1 MNRKFFKR
9 AISFAMAAAVSLTT
23 LCGITSVSASAEET
37 QDVYRTIFYTDFDS
51 EPNKAFSVSK
61 KDVTDANEQAK
72 YKTIPNGW
80 NDASFNLATE
90 TWTEH
95 FGRIQTDGDDYRFG
109 IKASYWQSYFINKK
123 FNTPLTSGR
132 YRFSFDYK
140 VGGESY
146 LNGKNQLNFDFNINH
161 NTDDRVLM
169 LGGDGIITVWSNN
182 RFNDQDK
189 AEEIKINILKENE
202 TAKSKLID
210 KGINVA
216 FEVDLTAKKEY
227 MYIDGEKVDEAKYT
241 LNSIPGFQFR
251 ATPDSNGTFDIYAVI
266 DNVKVEAANDPVSVS
281 NISVTRG
288 GVDYGIDNAP
298 VDSKQIKIKFDKD
311 PGSDITKSIS
321 LNDGTNNVTLNGKYD
336 SASKTYTATFGG
348 LEAGKNYTLKINKG
362 IMGLANDYSKTFSAA
377 SVPWET
383 TFSDD
388 FENTA
393 VTNISTD
400 SSTVLHKP
408 NNWDVAVGTGAT
420 INGSNVGNSWIAAD
434 PGNASN
440 KCLKIEKWHWA
451 NYRVQKNFEPDYESG
466 QYRIS
471 FKVKNQE
478 TVTSSYLDIDM
489 SDEAAITANAN
500 NMGTNRTMRI
510 SVPSKSEPNGDNT
523 ITFWNEVRKPTGEL
537 KNGENTH
544 TNKFDTAKLRNQ
556 WIEFVMT
563 FDLDNRTCKVTADDV
578 LVEEFTLRDEYK
590 LYGLQFRTIDYD
602 NGGNH
607 SIWFVDDVKVEKVSS
622 PLSVSSV
629 KFTKGDKEYET
640 NNVPAGATGVKIVF
654 SDDVTDYVKDCVTL
668 TSGENNI
675 TVNGTYDK
683 TTKTFTGT
691 FDALTEDT
699 AYVLKV
705 GKNALF
711 ATEDY
716 AASFTTK
723 GGLQLN
729 DITFTPGNNNAVSVN
744 YDITRISGTGTAVVI
759 AAVYDGDRVVQAVSD
774 NVTFSTDGSGKGT
787 INVTKTSAQT
797 LKVFVWD
804 SLNSFKPLFPV
815 HPMTSGN

>member
-23 LCGITSVSASAEET
+23 LCGITSVSASAEENT
-37 QDVYRTIFYTDFDS
+37 DVYRTIFYTDFDS
-51 EPNKAFSVSK
+51 EPNKVFSLSETNI
-61 KDVTDANEQAK
+61 TDANEQAN
-72 YKTIPNGW
+72 YKTIPTGW
-80 NDASFNLATE
+80 NDASFNLSTT

-95 FGRIQTDGDDYRFG
+95 YGRIQTDGNNYRFG
-109 IKASYWQSYFINKK
+109 IRASSWQTYFINKK
-123 FNTPLTSGR
+123 FNIPLTSGR

-140 VGGESY
+140 VGAEGY
-146 LNGKNQLNFDFNINH
+146 LNDKNQLNFDFNTNH
-161 NTDDRVLM
+161 NTENRVLM
-169 LGGDGIITVWSNN
+169 LGGDGIITVWNDN
-182 RFNDQDK
+182 RYNTQDK
-189 AEEIKINILKENE
+189 QEEKKINVLKESE

-210 KGINVA
+210 TGINVA
-216 FEVDLTAKKEY
+216 FEVDLTEKKEY
-227 MYIDGEKVDEAKYT
+227 MYIDGEKVDEAIYK

-251 ATPDSNGTFDIYAVI
+251 ATPDNNGTFNIYALI
-266 DNVKVEAANDPVSVS
+266 DNVKVEAINDPVYVS

-288 GVDYGIDNAP
+288 GVDYSIDNAP
-298 VDSKQIKIKFDKD
+298 VDSKQIKVKFDKD
-311 PGSDITKSIS
+311 PGSEIIKNVS

-348 LEAGKNYTLKINKG
+348 LEAGKNYTLKINKD
-362 IMGLANDYSKTFSAA
+362 IMGLANDYSKTFSAV

-383 TFSDD
+383 TFGDD

-400 SSTVLHKP
+400 SSTVLNKP
-408 NNWDVAVGTGAT
+408 NNWDVAVGTGVT
-420 INGSNVGNSWIAAD
+420 TSNRGNSSIIAD

-471 FKVKNQE
+471 FKVKNQK
-478 TVTSSYLDIDM
+478 TSTKSYLDIDM
-489 SDEAAITANAN
+489 SDEAAITANN
-500 NMGTNRTMRI
+500 NNIGTYRTMRI
-510 SVPSKSEPNGDNT
+510 CAPASSDTNGDNT

-537 KNGENTH
+537 KNGDVTY
-544 TNKFDTAKLRNQ
+544 TNKFDTAKLSNQ

-563 FDLDNRTCKVTADDV
+563 FNFDKRTCKVTADDV
-578 LVEEFTLRDEYK
+578 LVEEFALQDNYK

-602 NGGNH
+602 NDANH

-654 SDDVTDYVKDCVTL
+654 GDDVTDYVKDCVTL
-668 TSGENNI
+668 TNSENNI
-675 TVNGTYDK
+675 TVNGTYNK

-705 GKNALF
+705 NKNALF
-711 ATEDY
+711 TAEDY
-716 AASFTTK
+716 SANFTTK

-729 DITFTPGNNNAVSVN
+729 DITFTPDNNVVKVN

-774 NVTFSTDGSGKGT
+774 NVTFGTNGSGTGT
-787 INVTKTSAQT
+787 LNVSKTSAQT